1 MDYMTKPLSRKEL
14 RSLASLFRIIFKS
27 ELNGSF
33 NVLNALETL
42 PDVFPGSTHLVVED
56 NDLPANIPARC
67 SPDENGN
74 FIVEIKNSVY
84 QGAYKKE
91 NRGL

>member
-1 MDYMTKPLSRKEL
+1 MDYMTKPISRKEL
-14 RSLASLFRIIFKS
+14 RNLATLFRIIFES

-33 NVLNALETL
+33 NVLKALEIL
-42 PDVFPGSTHLVVED
+42 PDVFPGSSYCIVED

-84 QGAYKKE
+84 QGIKVQ
-91 NRGL
+91 N